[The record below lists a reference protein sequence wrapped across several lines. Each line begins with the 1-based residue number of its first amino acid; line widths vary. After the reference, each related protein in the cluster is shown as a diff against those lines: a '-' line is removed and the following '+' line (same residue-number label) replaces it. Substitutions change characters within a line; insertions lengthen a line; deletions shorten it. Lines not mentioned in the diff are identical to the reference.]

1 MVYISLHTLNMLGH
15 REKDTPRH
23 TLLYIKKFKKY
34 VSTSHLLSIS
44 EVTC

>member
-23 TLLYIKKFKKY
+23 TLLYKKFKKY
-34 VSTSHLLSIS
+34 VPTSHLLSIS
-44 EVTC
+44 DVTC